1 MASFASLRTRK
12 TGSTSKSPLSRQCL
26 RCEGHHLLTHSHS
39 LEKDPAHLEF
49 VASLDGIVQNV
60 RVVDFEPG
68 VF

>member
-1 MASFASLRTRK
+1 MSQFESEEDRRYY
-12 TGSTSKSPLSRQCL
+12 
-26 RCEGHHLLTHSHS
+26 

-49 VASLDGIVQNV
+49 VRSLEGLVRNV

>member
-1 MASFASLRTRK
+1 VSEFENEEDRRYY
-12 TGSTSKSPLSRQCL
+12 
-26 RCEGHHLLTHSHS
+26 

-49 VASLDGIVQNV
+49 VRSLGEIIQNV

>member
-1 MASFASLRTRK
+1 LFSFVD
-12 TGSTSKSPLSRQCL
+12 GD
-26 RCEGHHLLTHSHS
+26 LLADDQHS

-49 VASLDGIVQNV
+49 VASLEGVIQNA

>member
-1 MASFASLRTRK
+1 M
-12 TGSTSKSPLSRQCL
+12 Q
-26 RCEGHHLLTHSHS
+26 HS

-49 VASLDGIVQNV
+49 VASLDGIIQNV

>member
-1 MASFASLRTRK
+1 VSCLAFGSCSFVIIMNWLADD
-12 TGSTSKSPLSRQCL
+12 
-26 RCEGHHLLTHSHS
+26 SHS

-49 VASLDGIVQNV
+49 VASLEDIIQNV